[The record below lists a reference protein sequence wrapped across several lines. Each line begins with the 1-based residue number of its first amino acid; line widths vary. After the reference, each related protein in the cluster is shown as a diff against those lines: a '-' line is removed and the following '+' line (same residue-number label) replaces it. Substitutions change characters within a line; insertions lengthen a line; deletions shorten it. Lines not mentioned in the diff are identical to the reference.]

1 VEKMNR
7 ENKKIAKVMS
17 EALIGQQ
24 FVLVKIFDETGD
36 QQITGLI
43 TKIDQELRRVKLSH
57 EQGFDWIP
65 IDDILSLEMV
75 LE

>member
-1 VEKMNR
+1 MNH

-24 FVLVKIFDETGD
+24 FVLIKLFDETGD
-36 QQITGLI
+36 QEISGLI

-65 IDDILSLEMV
+65 IDDILSLDLI